1 MHDAK
6 AARSRPPTASRPSA
20 SVFVERRSDV
30 GGSAKR
36 RRLRAPWK
44 LPTIPRDS
52 LDLDGFMA
60 DPTDIHPADPD
71 RLRDLLVATAGGDAG
86 AFEQLY
92 RSTSPKLFGICLRI
106 VQQRSDAEDVL
117 QDVYV
122 TIWRKAA
129 QFDAARASAI
139 TWLAMMAR
147 NKAIDRLR
155 AGGVERNSAP
165 IDLAEDLQ
173 DPNAAT
179 LVLAETHEQMRRL
192 DACLGELEVQR
203 RNLIRVAFF
212 EGATYEE
219 LAARCSA
226 PLGTVKSWIRRGLL
240 RLKACLER

>member
-1 MHDAK
+1 M
-6 AARSRPPTASRPSA
+6 AASS
-20 SVFVERRSDV
+20 
-30 GGSAKR
+30 
-36 RRLRAPWK
+36 
-44 LPTIPRDS
+44 
-52 LDLDGFMA
+52 
-60 DPTDIHPADPD
+60 DIHPFDPD

-92 RSTSPKLFGICLRI
+92 QSTSGKLFGICLRI

-155 AGGVERNSAP
+155 AGSVERHSAP
-165 IDLAEDLQ
+165 IDLAEDLH
-173 DPNAAT
+173 DPNAST
-179 LVLAETHEQMRRL
+179 LALAETNETNRRL
-192 DACLGELEVQR
+192 DACLGELEAQR
-203 RNLIRVAFF
+203 RNLIRIAFF

-219 LAARCSA
+219 LAARCGA
-226 PLGTVKSWIRRGLL
+226 PLGTVKSWVRRGLL

>member
-1 MHDAK
+1 
-6 AARSRPPTASRPSA
+6 
-20 SVFVERRSDV
+20 
-30 GGSAKR
+30 
-36 RRLRAPWK
+36 
-44 LPTIPRDS
+44 
-52 LDLDGFMA
+52 MA
-60 DPTDIHPADPD
+60 GQTETHPFDPD
-71 RLRDLLVATAGGDAG
+71 RLRDLLLATAGGDAA

-92 RSTSPKLFGICLRI
+92 QSTSAKLFGICLRI

-155 AGGVERNSAP
+155 AGGVERHSAP
-165 IDLAEDLQ
+165 IDLAEDLR
-173 DPNAAT
+173 DPTAST
-179 LVLAETHEQMRRL
+179 LVLAEAHEQHRRL
-192 DACLGELEVQR
+192 EACLGELEAQR
-203 RNLIRVAFF
+203 RNLIRIAFF